1 MCLVAGCTVTRFH
14 CWQLEEN
21 IYVEAMRLSLVA
33 EANAFSGGQ
42 QMKFSTKVLLTLS
55 LSAFNNN
62 SFTPTSYNTDRK
74 QSPNR
79 SPILNADGPGTNV
92 ASTRSSFT
100 ALTKRPVTTQCLTY
114 DFGGI
119 RLLVRQIDQKKTGF
133 SEWVFRK
140 RHSESYAVHS
150 TRERREASWM
160 IRSDR
165 FRSWENSLSGWAQD
179 CCSVCG
185 LA

>member
-1 MCLVAGCTVTRFH
+1 MRCFHAFFVVTSINVFGPRMYSNPLSLLAIRREH
-14 CWQLEEN
+14 
-21 IYVEAMRLSLVA
+21 VEAIRLSVVA

-42 QMKFSTKVLLTLS
+42 QMKFSTKSLLKL
-55 LSAFNNN
+55 LSAFNIN
-62 SFTPTSYNTDRK
+62 SFTPTSYNTNRK

-100 ALTKRPVTTQCLTY
+100 TLTKRPVTTQCLTY

-133 SEWVFRK
+133 SKWVFRE
-140 RHSESYAVHS
+140 RHDESYAVHS
-150 TRERREASWM
+150 TRERREASWV

-165 FRSWENSLSGWAQD
+165 FRS
-179 CCSVCG
+179 
-185 LA
+185 